1 MGCFEQEKVRR
12 TCRGILKQ
20 VTEFFDFFIAFV
32 TENFFKTVPSLKS
45 KVSRCLGSYTWRL
58 KIGLDVIIRSGLTFG
73 RRNTVTEGN
82 PSMPG

>member
-32 TENFFKTVPSLKS
+32 TENFF
-45 KVSRCLGSYTWRL
+45 
-58 KIGLDVIIRSGLTFG
+58 
-73 RRNTVTEGN
+73 
-82 PSMPG
+82 